1 MCGISGILNLK
12 ESKKIEIT
20 HLKEMISVLDHR
32 GPDEVGAYIDNW
44 VGLVH
49 SRLSIIGIK
58 GGVQPIHNEDKSLW
72 IIFNGE
78 IFNYPELKENL
89 IKQGHHFYTTTDTEV
104 ILHMYEEKG
113 IDLLQELNGQ
123 FAFAIWDSK
132 KREMFLARDRVGI
145 RPLHYTVSDNQF
157 FFSSEIK
164 SIFTQKSIK
173 RNIDPSTLDQI
184 FSYWTPLPGE
194 TIFEGIKEVP
204 PGSYLK
210 ISSGKLSLNK
220 YWSYPYYSEE
230 EQLDLSLNNITEEV
244 KSLLYDSIK
253 LRLRADVPVGAYLS
267 GGLDSSIITSIV
279 NNSFNNQLNTFGI
292 RFEDR
297 DFDEGQYQKEM
308 VDQLKTNHFEIVANN
323 EEIGYNFPD
332 VLWNIE
338 KPVLRTA
345 PVPLYLLSNLVHQK
359 GLKVVLTG
367 EGADEIFGG
376 YNIFR
381 EAKARSFWAKN
392 PNSDIRPL
400 LLGKLYPYILN
411 DAKLRPMLKAF
422 FGVGIDNPEFPY
434 FSHQIR
440 WQNTRKLT
448 NFLSKDFI
456 NDSEQNFYD
465 RFNNYLPENFKNR
478 DSLSKSQYLEITSF
492 LSNYLLSS
500 QGDRVAMAHS
510 VEIRFP
516 YLDHRLIDFMAK
528 IPSKFKIFGMNEK
541 FLLKKSY
548 RDTLPKNIV
557 NRSKHPYRAPIKQS
571 LLDEKNSKNFEKYC
585 STEAIKN
592 AGIFD
597 EIKTEKLFKKLSRFE
612 NSNEWDNMALTG
624 VFSTQVIYDKFVQ
637 PSNFGSRSN
646 FELDLLIDKR
656 N

>member
-12 ESKKIEIT
+12 TPQTIEIT
-20 HLKEMISVLDHR
+20 QLKEMISVLDHR
-32 GPDEVGAYIDNW
+32 GPDEVGAYRDNW
-44 VGLVH
+44 AGLVH
-49 SRLSIIGIK
+49 SRLSIIGIE

-89 IKQGHHFYTTTDTEV
+89 VKHGHQFYTATDTEV
-104 ILHMYEEKG
+104 IIHLYEEKG
-113 IDLLQELNGQ
+113 IDFLKELNGQ
-123 FAFAIWDSK
+123 FSFAIWDSRK
-132 KREMFLARDRVGI
+132 KEMILARDRVGI
-145 RPLHYTVSDNQF
+145 RPLHYTVSNNQLF
-157 FFSSEIK
+157 FASEIK
-164 SIFTQKSIK
+164 SIFTQKGINRSI
-173 RNIDPSTLDQI
+173 NQSTLDQI

-194 TIFEGIKEVP
+194 TIFEGIKEIP

-210 ISSGKLSLNK
+210 ISAGKISLNK
-220 YWSYPYYSEE
+220 YWSYPYYSED
-230 EQLDLSLNNITEEV
+230 EQLDSSLSNITEDI

-267 GGLDSSIITSIV
+267 GGLDSSIITSVV
-279 NNSFNNQLNTFGI
+279 NESFDNHLNTFGI

-297 DFDEGQYQKEM
+297 DFDEGAYQKEM
-308 VDQLKTNHFEIVANN
+308 VDKLKTNHYEIVAKND
-323 EEIGYNFPD
+323 EIGFNFPD
-332 VLWNIE
+332 VLWHIE

-345 PVPLYLLSNLVHQK
+345 PVPLYLLSGLVHEN

-381 EAKARSFWAKN
+381 EAKAREFWSR
-392 PNSDIRPL
+392 NSNSEIRPL

-411 DAKLRPMLKAF
+411 DPKLRPMLKSF
-422 FGVGIDNPEFPY
+422 FGVGIDNPDFPY

-448 NFLSKDFI
+448 NFLSKDYV
-456 NDSEQNFYD
+456 NGTEQNFYD
-465 RFNNYLPENFKNR
+465 RFNYFLPENFNDR

-528 IPSKFKIFGMNEK
+528 IPSKYKIFGMNEK
-541 FLLKKSY
+541 FLLKKAY
-548 RDTLPKNIV
+548 RDVVPKNIV

-571 LLDEKNSKNFEKYC
+571 LLDERNSNNFEKYC

-597 EIKTEKLFKKLSRFE
+597 EIKTEKLFKKLSKFE

-624 VFSTQVIYDKFVQ
+624 IFSTQVIYNKFIETSHFKNN
-637 PSNFGSRSN
+637 SNLEF
-646 FELDLLIDKR
+646 DLLIDRR